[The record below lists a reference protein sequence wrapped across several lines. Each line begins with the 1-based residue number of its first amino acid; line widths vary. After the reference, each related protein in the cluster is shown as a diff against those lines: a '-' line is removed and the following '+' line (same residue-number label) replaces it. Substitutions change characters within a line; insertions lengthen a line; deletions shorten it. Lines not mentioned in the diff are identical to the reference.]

1 MPTSAVRDRR
11 YRARRHAAMV
21 LGCGEAVIADG
32 LVLGVHIAGDDAEA
46 RVAPIC
52 LPIDPCLVEAMASA
66 FGDSIRWR

>member
-1 MPTSAVRDRR
+1 
-11 YRARRHAAMV
+11 MV